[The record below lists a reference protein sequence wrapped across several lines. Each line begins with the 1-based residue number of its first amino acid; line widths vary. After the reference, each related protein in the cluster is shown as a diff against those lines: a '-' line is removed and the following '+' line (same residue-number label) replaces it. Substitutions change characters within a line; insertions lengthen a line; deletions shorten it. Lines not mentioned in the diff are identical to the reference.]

1 MKIRKLLI
9 VISSIVLISACNGKM
24 NYYKIHQS
32 NKVLAIYIP
41 TFSDN
46 AYAYI
51 DTKKIRTK
59 VDSFDFKINN
69 RNEATEVSLI
79 LNKHK
84 NDTIY
89 YSDRWNDV
97 TLVNKNGKY
106 KRISWHDDR
115 FYVKDIRIN
124 RIQINHNY
132 IEIVIK
138 DYATFVVCQSDS
150 LYQIVEPI
158 TVKNL

>member
-1 MKIRKLLI
+1 MR
-9 VISSIVLISACNGKM
+9 
-24 NYYKIHQS
+24 
-32 NKVLAIYIP
+32 
-41 TFSDN
+41 
-46 AYAYI
+46 
-51 DTKKIRTK
+51 
-59 VDSFDFKINN
+59 FKIN
-69 RNEATEVSLI
+69 RHETTAVSLI

-89 YSDRWNDV
+89 YSDSWNDDV

-115 FYVKDIRIN
+115 FYVKDIRTN

-132 IEIVIK
+132 IEIVIL

-158 TVKNL
+158 TVNNL

>member
-1 MKIRKLLI
+1 MHNFFLHKNILI
-9 VISSIVLISACNGKM
+9 FRRFFNSANR
-24 NYYKIHQS
+24 Y
-32 NKVLAIYIP
+32 
-41 TFSDN
+41 
-46 AYAYI
+46 
-51 DTKKIRTK
+51 
-59 VDSFDFKINN
+59 FKIN
-69 RNEATEVSLI
+69 RHETTAVSLI

-89 YSDRWNDV
+89 YSDSWNDDV

-115 FYVKDIRIN
+115 FYVKDIRTN

-132 IEIVIK
+132 IEIVIL

-158 TVKNL
+158 TVNNL